1 MTTEPPTT
9 PWPQQP
15 PAHQPPPPFPAPAA
29 PRRKLGTG
37 AIVGIVIG
45 AVVLGCCGLTGVAAL
60 VGGDDPA
67 STSAKKAAPT
77 AVAPVVP
84 SLIPTT
90 ASAPTTTAPTVS
102 VAPTTPAA
110 PPKPTTVVMPNLVGM
125 NAAVAQDKLEK
136 LGLTNIQFGSQD
148 ENDTFVILAANWT
161 VTKQSHKKGTRVALD
176 DLVVLTCTKQR

>member
-1 MTTEPPTT
+1 M
-9 PWPQQP
+9 
-15 PAHQPPPPFPAPAA
+15 
-29 PRRKLGTG
+29 
-37 AIVGIVIG
+37 IG